1 MTGGEASCGIRMEHT
16 RLGKPL
22 SGECKSASPRGL
34 ALLTTTPECLPPKA
48 KRPVPKD
55 PEAIKISRHCVVVEV
70 ALHHRPEPFASLI
83 LASVGE
89 ITEPCGVPVCIS
101 DHWPSSIT
109 PALSHFRI
117 SRRILGSATRCST
130 NLISQLL
137 SRLSKK
143 PCMSAS
149 RT

>member
-70 ALHHRPEPFASLI
+70 ALHHRPEPFASLRHGI
-83 LASVGE
+83 MHALAKLLRSEERRVGKE
-89 ITEPCGVPVCIS
+89 C
-101 DHWPSSIT
+101 
-109 PALSHFRI
+109 R
-117 SRRILGSATRCST
+117 TRW
-130 NLISQLL
+130 
-137 SRLSKK
+137 
-143 PCMSAS
+143 
-149 RT
+149 